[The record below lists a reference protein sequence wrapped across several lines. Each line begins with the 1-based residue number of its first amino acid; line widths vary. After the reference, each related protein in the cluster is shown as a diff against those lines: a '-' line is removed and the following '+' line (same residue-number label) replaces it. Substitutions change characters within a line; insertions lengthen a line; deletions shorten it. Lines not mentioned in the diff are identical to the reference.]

1 MCLTSLVVILQ
12 SASFFVTI
20 FATFTTSHINEEA
33 KRFDCEDRQF
43 LPEEY
48 KRLKRLE
55 LTGSVNELG
64 LTIDDIYKNLLQD
77 KSDYR
82 ICAFK
87 DENDAY
93 YRFFEL
99 ADSGQSERLDS
110 GCPVHT
116 YILVTDHYDR
126 ANAVIKRK
134 TIYEGQ
140 RSPKVTYSICEIR

>member
-1 MCLTSLVVILQ
+1 MRLTSLVVILQ

-48 KRLKRLE
+48 KRIENIGINRF
-55 LTGSVNELG
+55 N
-64 LTIDDIYKNLLQD
+64 